1 MTTLDKKQLNEQ
13 ITRTRNLEI
22 LDMLKRYFEYRP
34 IDFERGLE
42 SILGE
47 INSSRCSDK
56 TLELIKKNL
65 Y

>member
-22 LDMLKRYFEYRP
+22 LDVLKRYFEYQP
-34 IDFERGLE
+34 IDFEQGLE
-42 SILGE
+42 LILGKLDA
-47 INSSRCSDK
+47 NRHSDK

>member
-13 ITRTRNLEI
+13 MIRTRNLEI
-22 LDMLKRYFEYRP
+22 LDALKRYFEYRP
-34 IDFERGLE
+34 IDFEQGLE
-42 SILGE
+42 LILGKLDT
-47 INSSRCSDK
+47 SRHSDK